1 LSWRIV
7 IPDGLAPEGLAVLRT
22 AAEVVETS
30 APRDL
35 AEFDALIVRSRTQVT
50 AAMISSGL
58 PRLKVIGRAGVGT
71 DNIDLEACRA
81 GGVIVV
87 NAPQA
92 STTAVAEHTLALM
105 LALARD
111 IPFADRTMRLGDW
124 PKRDLQGIELSGKT
138 LGVVGMGRIG
148 SAVARMASALGMR
161 PIGFDPVLSV
171 ESIRQA
177 GAEPCSLD
185 DVLAQSDF
193 ITLHVPLTDAT
204 RHLVDAD
211 ALRKVKPTV
220 RLISTA
226 RGGVI
231 DEEALLQAL
240 EEGRVA
246 GAALDVF
253 RVEPPGD
260 HPLLQH
266 RRVVATPHIA
276 AQTSE
281 AQRRASIDI
290 AHEVLAAL
298 SGTSLRW
305 RVV

>member
-1 LSWRIV
+1 MSWRIV